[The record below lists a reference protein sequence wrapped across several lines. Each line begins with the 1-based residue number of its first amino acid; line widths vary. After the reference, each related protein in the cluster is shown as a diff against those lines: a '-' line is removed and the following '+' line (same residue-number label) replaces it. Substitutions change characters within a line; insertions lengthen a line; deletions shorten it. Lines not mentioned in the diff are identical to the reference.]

1 MRSILIIPRFM
12 PAALGLWAGLF
23 IFVHAEAAGFQGKDG
38 SVILRMCKSADKV
51 LTLSV
56 MCNSYIDGYVD
67 AAHQYGK
74 GKVAFCLEDGDKK
87 KAPGA
92 LVEWIEAHPE
102 SLTRPAGEVLQKA
115 LVARFPCR
123 GRK

>member
-1 MRSILIIPRFM
+1 
-12 PAALGLWAGLF
+12 
-23 IFVHAEAAGFQGKDG
+23 
-38 SVILRMCKSADKV
+38 MCKSADKV

-56 MCNSYIDGYVD
+56 MCDSYLDGYID

-74 GKVAFCLEDGDKK
+74 GKVAFCLQDDDRK

-92 LVEWIEAHPE
+92 LVEWIGAHPE
-102 SLTRPAGEVLQKA
+102 SLDRPAAEVLQKA
-115 LVARFPCR
+115 LAERFPCK

>member
-1 MRSILIIPRFM
+1 MLDKRRSLPAILSASIS
-12 PAALGLWAGLF
+12 LF
-23 IFVHAEAAGFQGKDG
+23 LFVQAQASDFQEKNG

-56 MCNSYIDGYVD
+56 MCNSYIEGYID

-74 GKVAFCLEDGDKK
+74 GKVAFCLEDDDRK
-87 KAPGA
+87 KAPGS
-92 LVEWIEAHPE
+92 LVEWIGAHPE
-102 SLTRPAGEVLQKA
+102 SLNQPAAEVLQKA
-115 LVARFPCR
+115 LAERFPCK